1 METRQKIY
9 KNINIKHFFFQTKHS
24 FSVDEDRSPSLVTA
38 LAGVG
43 NREYNPQGKKINH
56 HSPW

>member
-9 KNINIKHFFFQTKHS
+9 KNMKHFFHTKHS

-43 NREYNPQGKKINH
+43 
-56 HSPW
+56 

>member
-9 KNINIKHFFFQTKHS
+9 KNMKHFFFQTKHS

-43 NREYNPQGKKINH
+43 
-56 HSPW
+56 